1 MGILDNV
8 KNKAQDLVSG
18 NRDKIEKGLEKAG
31 EFADSKT
38 HGKHADK
45 IDKGLG
51 KVKEGLDK
59 VAPDTATG
67 AATGTAAQTPPP
79 NPVAPHPSDAP
90 APPLTPT
97 PPVTPAAPRSGAP
110 DAP

>member
-1 MGILDNV
+1 MGLLDNV

-18 NRDKIEKGLEKAG
+18 NRDKIEKGLAKAG

-38 HGKHADK
+38 GGKHADK

-51 KVKEGLDK
+51 KVSDGLDK
-59 VAPDTATG
+59 VAPQSAGGSPDK
-67 AATGTAAQTPPP
+67 AAPKAA
-79 NPVAPHPSDAP
+79 APRTTQDP
-90 APPLTPT
+90 A

-110 DAP
+110 DER